1 MPNPVLTL
9 LLPILQV
16 IHINDTTSVDFILI
30 VSCSFLLNFE
40 RSCCLTLIHNCVIT
54 N

>member
-1 MPNPVLTL
+1 MPNPVRTL
-9 LLPILQV
+9 LLPILHV
-16 IHINDTTSVDFILI
+16 IHINDTTPVDFILI

-40 RSCCLTLIHNCVIT
+40 RSLLFNVHSQLCN